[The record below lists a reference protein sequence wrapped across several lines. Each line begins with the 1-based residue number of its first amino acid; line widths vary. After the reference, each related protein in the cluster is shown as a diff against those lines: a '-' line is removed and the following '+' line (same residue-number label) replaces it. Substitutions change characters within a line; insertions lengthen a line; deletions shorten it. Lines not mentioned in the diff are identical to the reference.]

1 VVCDDN
7 YEDVARIFSVCPLS
21 IQAWRAIGLWEKVE
35 TIVHTIETVTTDVF
49 MLLQQLDVHQTA
61 RMASLMWSIWKHK
74 NLKLWQNVS
83 AMSTQVIDRAI
94 QLIKG
99 WEHAKLVRQKQQSR
113 GSPSGS
119 NNVSYSR
126 NDDSGSSNNDQGSN
140 TVVAPASRS
149 NQGYQNRDFTLTLF
163 A

>member
-1 VVCDDN
+1 VVCDAN